1 MGKREDY
8 TACMKPYMTGGG
20 PERKERFCI
29 GAKICSGK
37 AANEP
42 EAAKLCAEAAANPKP
57 PKTKRGRKVCTL
69 KDLNAISICLTQN
82 IDLSTLTPE
91 NMQKVFS
98 KALQECSGVATAEK
112 VTKAAQVLEALD
124 PEQIKALQTIALLSQ
139 QAEGRK
145 W

>member
-1 MGKREDY
+1 MATREDY
-8 TACMKPYMTGGG
+8 TNCMKPFMTGGG
-20 PERKERFCI
+20 PERKERFCV

-37 AANEP
+37 AANEE

-57 PKTKRGRKVCTL
+57 PKEKRGRKVCTL

-91 NMQKVFS
+91 NMHETFS
-98 KALQECSGVATAEK
+98 NALKECTQVATAAK
-112 VTKAAQVLEALD
+112 VSKAAQVLEALD
-124 PEQIKALQTIALLSQ
+124 PEQLKALETIALLSQ